1 MDKPDTWVVEQ
12 TALLDPPAGW
22 CPDDDAALTQFHARI
37 AVGRPRTPWR
47 RWVPWAIAAAALCG
61 GVVAQQFWQM
71 LTVPRVA
78 FVHVNSWP
86 EGVPSPKVNVIG
98 AVLPPIPSADLEQ
111 ARWRVH
117 YDPRL
122 PRPGV
127 LSSSPKL
134 STVFPISAGT
144 VIHTADLRLAL
155 EKSGVTGVSVPP
167 EWEGAQLA
175 IHTSSIVLAEW
186 PGAVLAQSLPP
197 TVTVPPTVDFAAFS
211 TLCLRVVGVSPEEA
225 QRLARRAGTL
235 PPWLAP
241 IDRGFQETSTMEEIT
256 LQSGPATLVVHK
268 AVWQHTRD
276 QVTILWS
283 VPDRIYLLDGTL
295 PRDLAIAVANAV
307 Q

>member
-1 MDKPDTWVVEQ
+1 MEKPDTWVVAQ

-22 CPDDDAALTQFHARI
+22 QPDDAAALIRFHTRMAG
-37 AVGRPRTPWR
+37 ATPRAPWR
-47 RWVPWAIAAAALCG
+47 LWAPWAIAAAALCG
-61 GVVAQQFWQM
+61 GVAAQQFWQM

-98 AVLPPIPSADLEQ
+98 AVLPPIPSADVEQ

-134 STVFPISAGT
+134 STVFPLSAGT

-155 EKSGVTGVSVPP
+155 DRAGVTGVAVPP

-175 IHTSSIVLAEW
+175 IHTSSVVLAEW
-186 PGAVLAQSLPP
+186 PDAVLVQSLPP
-197 TVTVPPTVDFAAFS
+197 TLTVPPTVDFAAFS
-211 TLCLRVVGVSPEEA
+211 ALCLRVVGVSPEEA
-225 QRLARRAGTL
+225 QRLARNAGTL

-241 IDRGFQETSTMEEIT
+241 IDRGFQKIFAMEEIT
-256 LQSGPATLVVHK
+256 LQSGPATLVVQK
-268 AVWQHTRD
+268 AQWRNTRD
-276 QVTILWS
+276 EVTILWS
-283 VPDRIYLLDGTL
+283 VPDRVYLLHGTL